1 MKKEM
6 TIHAALSYLKTADKR
21 ITKALSTDTYVIY
34 AKVNADKISGMS
46 AATAKEDMKS
56 SYQSVTD
63 IMKTVEAI
71 KKAISKANAENT
83 VVVCGEEMTVAEA
96 IYMSSYGIDN
106 KRAILTTL
114 RQQYADAKRSVDRL
128 NGEELERRADQFI
141 NSIYGNKEKATGQEA
156 LTARE
161 NFKKQNSYELVDPVG
176 VLTEIK
182 SLESWIDRFEAEV
195 DGAIQVS
202 NATHTI
208 TIDV

>member
-21 ITKALSTDTYVIY
+21 ISKALSTDTYVTY
-34 AKVNADKISGMS
+34 AKVGADKIGGMS
-46 AATAKEDMKS
+46 ATSAKEEMKS

-71 KKAISKANAENT
+71 KKAISRANAENT
-83 VVVCGEEMTVAEA
+83 IVVCGEEMTVAEA
-96 IYMSSYGIDN
+96 IYMMSYGIDN
-106 KRAILTTL
+106 KKKILDTL
-114 RQQYADAKRSVDRL
+114 RRQYLDSKRSIDRA

-141 NSIYGNKEKATGQEA
+141 VSIYGNKEKATGQEA

-161 NFKKQNSYELVDPVG
+161 NFKKQNSFELVDPIG
-176 VLTEIK
+176 VLAEIK

>member
-21 ITKALSTDTYVIY
+21 ITKALSTDTYVTY

-46 AATAKEDMKS
+46 ATTAKEDMKS

-63 IMKTVEAI
+63 IMNTVEAI
-71 KKAISKANAENT
+71 KKAISRANAENT

-96 IYMSSYGIDN
+96 IYMMSYGIDN
-106 KRAILTTL
+106 KRVILTTL

-182 SLESWIDRFEAEV
+182 SLESWINRFEAEV

>member
-1 MKKEM
+1 MKREM

-21 ITKALSTDTYVIY
+21 ITKALSTDTYVTY
-34 AKVNADKISGMS
+34 AKVGADKIGGMY
-46 AATAKEDMKS
+46 ATSAKEEMRS
-56 SYQSVTD
+56 SYRSVVD
-63 IMKTVEAI
+63 IVKTVEAI

-96 IYMSSYGIDN
+96 IYMMSYGIDN

-114 RQQYADAKRSVDRL
+114 RQQYLDAKISVDRL
-128 NGEELERRADQFI
+128 NGDELERRADQFI